1 VIGEADEE
9 AHQKFLMDLENDE
22 KLAMRQAME
31 AAIFGNKKRKR
42 GDVEGLDGDEDGFN
56 KRIHERRQEREGMNS
71 DDDAEMQ
78 KQLLEGGKGRALEHM
93 KMKQLIEEEELSDDE
108 IK

>member
-1 VIGEADEE
+1 
-9 AHQKFLMDLENDE
+9 MENDE
-22 KLAMRQAME
+22 KFAMRQAME

-42 GDVEGLDGDEDGFN
+42 GDVEGLNDNDDDFN
-56 KRIHERRQEREGMNS
+56 KRLQERRQEREGNS
-71 DDDAEMQ
+71 QDDEEMQ
-78 KQLLEGGKGRALEHM
+78 KQLLEGGKERALEHM